1 MKDLAV
7 DSDLWVRMSVLKY
20 KTLCADVT
28 LADEAR
34 TKVVRSQEKTKVF
47 SANINLTHGRI
58 TENTNG

>member
-1 MKDLAV
+1 MKELAV
-7 DSDLWVRMSVLKY
+7 DSDLWVRM
-20 KTLCADVT
+20 TLCADVT

-34 TKVVRSQEKTKVF
+34 TTRKTKVV

>member
-1 MKDLAV
+1 MKELAV

-34 TKVVRSQEKTKVF
+34 TTRKTKVV